1 MPMIYQF
8 RALSDENDH
17 FVRDYQLMYDDTL
30 RDFHNFICAD
40 LNFDP
45 GSMASFF
52 LSDRNWDK
60 LREFT
65 LYDMGDGPDGQQATM
80 TMEGATLHEVIED
93 NGDRLIYTFDIF
105 GDRSLYMEMTGVYKS
120 TSGEEYPRTLLSE
133 GKAPGQFNAGE
144 TADDDSMFDEAM
156 DEFEEFEGDDNYQD
170 EF

>member
-17 FVRDYQLMYDDTL
+17 FARDYQLTHNATL
-30 RDFHNFICAD
+30 HNFHDHICTD
-40 LNFDP
+40 LGFDP
-45 GSMASFF
+45 EAMTSFF
-52 LSDRNWDK
+52 LSDRAWDK

-65 LYDMGDGPDGQQATM
+65 LVDMGGDFGDEAPLTM
-80 TMEGATLHEVIED
+80 AGVTLHEIIEN

-120 TSGEEYPRTLLSE
+120 EEGAEYPRTILSE
-133 GKAPGQFNAGE
+133 GSAPDQFDADAA
-144 TADDDSMFDEAM
+144 TSDDDSIFDEAM
-156 DEFEEFEGDDNYQD
+156 DEFGGFEGDDSYQD

>member
-8 RALSDENDH
+8 RALSDENDR
-17 FVRDYQLMYDDTL
+17 FARDYQLMYDATL

-40 LNFDP
+40 LGFDP
-45 GSMASFF
+45 ESMASFF
-52 LSDRNWDK
+52 LSDRGWEK

-65 LYDMGDGPDGQQATM
+65 LFDMGGDFGDEAPLTMDGV
-80 TMEGATLHEVIED
+80 TLHEVIED

-120 TSGEEYPRTLLSE
+120 EDGAAYPRTILSE
-133 GKAPGQFNAGE
+133 GDAPDQFD
-144 TADDDSMFDEAM
+144 ADAATGADSIFDEAM
-156 DEFEEFEGDDNYQD
+156 DEFGGFEGDDSYQD